1 MTHKS
6 LYQPMPPTYPLT
18 VEHFQCGRNF
28 RPTTVSRNLYDTVF
42 SSEIA
47 AITDHTYQHVHVFG
61 KRVSTISPRSHHHIL
76 VEHTVTSR
84 NVRHGIDSRPP
95 HLSDKKRTH
104 VFQGLKQRTRSM
116 RWSEFHHLPLFY
128 PTAVRSCHDS
138 TDGYHV
144 LRFQKRHDTTR
155 NSVFGKNAIHIGID
169 EIRVGG
175 SIKPGI
181 DGIGFR
187 SSVFLI
193 HHNQPFI
200 FGPG

>member
-1 MTHKS
+1 MW
-6 LYQPMPPTYPLT
+6 
-18 VEHFQCGRNF
+18 RNF

-104 VFQGLKQRTRSM
+104 VFQGLENNGHGVCGGLS
-116 RWSEFHHLPLFY
+116 
-128 PTAVRSCHDS
+128 S
-138 TDGYHV
+138 TICP
-144 LRFQKRHDTTR
+144 F
-155 NSVFGKNAIHIGID
+155 S
-169 EIRVGG
+169 IR
-175 SIKPGI
+175 
-181 DGIGFR
+181 
-187 SSVFLI
+187 
-193 HHNQPFI
+193 QPFEAAMTPLTAI
-200 FGPG
+200 TSSDSKNGMIQREIASLERMQSTSVLMKYG